1 MKRNQD
7 TAMSQPITLY
17 PISLSMLGGLPTPNP
32 GKNPTM
38 RELLVGFGSTS
49 K

>member
-7 TAMSQPITLY
+7 TAMSQPVTLY
-17 PISLSMLGGLPTPNP
+17 PTSLSMLGSLPTSNS

-38 RELLVGFGSTS
+38 RELLVGFGATS